1 MEGDTTVTLD
11 ILDGGV
17 VHDDVRLSGL
27 GELEGGA
34 RAGRRVAIESVD
46 DGNNVRDDG
55 VDES

>member
-27 GELEGGA
+27 GEFERGA
-34 RAGRRVAIESVD
+34 RAGRRVAIEPVD